1 MNSEST
7 AKVESDP
14 IANGVFG
21 SAEDTLPI
29 ANGRPGSARTTLP
42 SETPRSPAEHTE
54 DTVESTEFPFY
65 IVPSPPIPGKTAW
78 SIA

>member
-7 AKVESDP
+7 AEVDPDSIANGRPGSARTTLP

-21 SAEDTLPI
+21 SAEDTLP
-29 ANGRPGSARTTLP
+29 
-42 SETPRSPAEHTE
+42 SETSSSPVEHTG